1 MTGSHQWWSCSN
13 VRTVAGTTWPDR
25 RGSLVSERPPKDI
38 EVDDLGRSSYG
49 LVVLLLSNQVGESSL
64 TA

>member
-13 VRTVAGTTWPDR
+13 VRTVGGTTWPDR
-25 RGSLVSERPPKDI
+25 RGSSFSGRPQKGI
-38 EVDDLGRSSYG
+38 EPDDLGRSSYG